1 MVCRIISFFEEDR
14 VESSQPNLTGSLLAL
29 FKRLIAEKTLRPGD
43 RLPAERDLAETLQ
56 VSRSSLRQALKVM
69 ESIGVI
75 SQQVGSGTRLN
86 PAAASILSEPLEFLI
101 LLDGISSRELMEAR
115 LIVEPQLA
123 ARAATRARP
132 EDERALERAIE
143 RMEASDADA
152 ADADAF
158 VSSDLEFHR
167 ALFQAA
173 DNRVCAMLFTVVH
186 QSLEEL
192 VRFTSALV
200 PPEHTI
206 DFHRQILAAI
216 RERDPEA
223 AESRMR
229 EHLEDVCALLGRE
242 PVTRARTPADR
253 WSDALRRLNGAAGS
267 GLES

>member
-1 MVCRIISFFEEDR
+1 M
-14 VESSQPNLTGSLLAL
+14 ESSQPNLTGSLLAL

-123 ARAATRARP
+123 ARAASRARP

-143 RMEASDADA
+143 RMEESDAC
-152 ADADAF
+152 
-158 VSSDLEFHR
+158 E
-167 ALFQAA
+167 
-173 DNRVCAMLFTVVH
+173 MLFTVVH

-223 AESRMR
+223 AEQRMR

-242 PVTRARTPADR
+242 PATRTRTPVDR
-253 WSDALRRLNGAAGS
+253 WSDALRRAAGS

>member
-1 MVCRIISFFEEDR
+1 M
-14 VESSQPNLTGSLLAL
+14 ESSQPNLTGSLLAL
-29 FKRLIAEKTLRPGD
+29 FKRLIAEKVLLPGH

-123 ARAATRARP
+123 ARAASRATP
-132 EDERALERAIE
+132 EDEQAMERAIA
-143 RMEASDADA
+143 RMEASDVDSES
-152 ADADAF
+152 F
-158 VSSDLEFHR
+158 VDREHEFHR

-173 DNRVCAMLFTVVH
+173 GNRVCAMLFTVVH

-200 PPEHTI
+200 IPEHTI
-206 DFHRQILAAI
+206 AFHRQILAAI
-216 RERDPEA
+216 RQRDPVA
-223 AESRMR
+223 AECRMR

-253 WSDALRRLNGAAGS
+253 WSDALRRLSDDKVG
-267 GLES
+267 